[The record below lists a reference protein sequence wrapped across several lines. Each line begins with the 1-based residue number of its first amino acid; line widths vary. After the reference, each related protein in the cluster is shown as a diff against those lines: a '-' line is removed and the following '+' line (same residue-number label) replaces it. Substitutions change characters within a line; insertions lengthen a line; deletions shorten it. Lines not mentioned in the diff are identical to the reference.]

1 MEPSGHSQFKAAEL
15 LGWLG
20 EAEAQTLP
28 WDWGSAR
35 SCTSAKNHSNAVPR
49 QWPCWLFLIWE
60 ITKESCCVLC
70 CRPQNTSSKPT
81 STGRSR
87 RSRSSSPSGT
97 GWTPPFTSRRFA
109 PSACCWTSYLKQI
122 CEYSSWHGRTGSGP
136 RRALGSW
143 TCRNLR
149 AAALPLKLHFVF
161 NGLRLYRGGLKK
173 NSFMERVVRYWMGCP
188 GKQWSHHS
196 ENVGGHWG
204 HGLVVVLL

>member
-122 CEYSSWHGRTGSGP
+122 CEYKLLAWQNWEWAKKGLGELNLQKSQSCSS
-136 RRALGSW
+136 AIK
-143 TCRNLR
+143 
-149 AAALPLKLHFVF
+149 A
-161 NGLRLYRGGLKK
+161 
-173 NSFMERVVRYWMGCP
+173 SFCF
-188 GKQWSHHS
+188 
-196 ENVGGHWG
+196 
-204 HGLVVVLL
+204 